1 MEKIADGLLD
11 IETSIKNEF
20 VAETILGRELNLER
34 ARFYAQ
40 TDQLAKLGKE
50 IAANEGLVEGFIR
63 GGRIER
69 QAAADALGITVD
81 ELGQAILLQQSQLDL
96 TDKQRASILGITEAQ
111 LMQQDLLTSISKSFD
126 SITQIVAG
134 VLQPA
139 MKRLAEQSWLVYT
152 AIATIS
158 GIIISKINCT
168 ISNSFSPNCNYKC
181 SF

>member
-1 MEKIADGLLD
+1 MGFSAEESNSLALASSAFGGNLLDARKEAVEQVKAINKSNKSVVSTKVALKDAASASKGLTVALGGSVSELTAAAAQARALGLSLSQMEKIADGLLD

-69 QAAADALGITVD
+69 QAAADALGIT
-81 ELGQAILLQQSQLDL
+81 
-96 TDKQRASILGITEAQ
+96 TR
-111 LMQQDLLTSISKSFD
+111 
-126 SITQIVAG
+126 
-134 VLQPA
+134 
-139 MKRLAEQSWLVYT
+139 
-152 AIATIS
+152 
-158 GIIISKINCT
+158 
-168 ISNSFSPNCNYKC
+168 
-181 SF
+181 